1 MPGRSTSNAPGHS
14 LIARFSH
21 DHFSE
26 GIEWS
31 STCDKHA
38 VKLPLQSEPPD
49 WRKALGTAALSS
61 LATLFVSRNFF
72 PAEKKIRH
80 RINADYSVGD
90 DVFARIMSNLLG
102 PPLLEGNCI
111 TPLENGDEIFPAMLE
126 AIHSAERTITFEN
139 FLFKEGEVSDAF
151 AEALAERAHAG
162 VKVHFLQDALGCNCL
177 HGRALRLMKRAGVE
191 VEIFRFV
198 HITSINFRT
207 HRKLLVIDGRVG
219 FIGGAGIADDWRGD
233 GRTRGLWRDTHYKVL
248 GPAVAQLQQ
257 AFLDNWVQTRAELI
271 HGQDYFPELERAG
284 TETCQAFK
292 SSAGEG
298 SDSARLMLLVSIAAA
313 RQWIRIANAYFIP
326 DDLCVCTLV
335 EALERGVK
343 VEIITPGWDI
353 DAHVVRAVGKTRWKP
368 LLEAGARF
376 YEYQPAR
383 FHCKYF
389 LVDGCWASVGSA
401 NLDNRS
407 LSLNEEANLNVLDRD
422 FVTEHARVFDEDKSL
437 SREVTLRDWH
447 NRPLSE
453 KISGRLAS
461 VLRSQM

>member
-1 MPGRSTSNAPGHS
+1 M
-14 LIARFSH
+14 
-21 DHFSE
+21 
-26 GIEWS
+26 
-31 STCDKHA
+31 
-38 VKLPLQSEPPD
+38 KLPSPCQTRRWQKL
-49 WRKALGTAALSS
+49 LGTAAVSS
-61 LATLFVSRNFF
+61 LVTLLISRNFF
-72 PAEKKIRH
+72 PPEKKIRH
-80 RINADYSVGD
+80 RIGADYSAGD
-90 DVFARIMSNLLG
+90 EVFARIMSNLLG
-102 PPLLEGNCI
+102 PPLLEGNQI
-111 TPLENGDEIFPAMLE
+111 TPLENGDEIFPAMLT
-126 AIHSAERTITFEN
+126 AIRSAQETITFEN
-139 FLFKEGEVSDAF
+139 FLFKEGEVSDEF
-151 AEALAERAHAG
+151 AEALSERARAG

-177 HGRALRLMKRAGVE
+177 HGRAMRLMKRAGVE

-198 HITSINFRT
+198 HLTSINFRT
-207 HRKLLVIDGRVG
+207 HRKILVIDGRVG
-219 FIGGAGIADDWRGD
+219 FIGGVGIADNWRGD

-271 HGQDYFPELERAG
+271 HGELYFPPLERAG

-326 DDLCVCTLV
+326 DDLCVSTLV
-335 EALERGVK
+335 EALERGVR
-343 VEIITPGWDI
+343 VEIITPGPDI
-353 DAHVVRAVGKTRWKP
+353 DARIVRAVGKTRWKP

-383 FHCKYF
+383 FHSKYF

-407 LSLNEEANLNVLDRD
+407 LSLNEEANLNVLDED

-453 KISGRLAS
+453 KIRGRLAS